1 MTIDK
6 ANMDWYLKE
15 HGRISTAALDR
26 HRANAKLYELLIDR
40 EPWEEWLRDA
50 NKEAWGVYQG
60 LRTRA
65 NELWVL
71 GSEDELLRRQFTHSV
86 ETEYQL
92 AVWAIMQFLDWQ
104 EKARALKALGPM
116 EGTSHAGNTRYE

>member
-6 ANMDWYLKE
+6 ANMDWYLEE
-15 HGRISTAALDR
+15 HGRISTAALDGYR
-26 HRANAKLYELLIDR
+26 GNPRLHGLLIDR

-50 NKEAWGVYQG
+50 NKEAWGTYQR

-65 NELWVL
+65 NELWVQ
-71 GSEDELLRRQFTHSV
+71 GSEDETLRRQFTLSV

-92 AVWAIMQFLDWQ
+92 AVWAAMQFLEWQ
-104 EKARALKALGPM
+104 EKAKALKALGPM
-116 EGTSHAGNTRYE
+116 EGVSHAGNTRYE

>member
-1 MTIDK
+1 MTTDK
-6 ANMDWYLKE
+6 DKIDWYLKE
-15 HGRISTAALDR
+15 HGRISAAALDR
-26 HRANAKLYELLIDR
+26 HRTNPKLHELLINR

-50 NKEAWGVYQG
+50 NKEAWGTYQR

-65 NELWVL
+65 NEIWVQ
-71 GSEDELLRRQFTHSV
+71 GSEDESLRRQFTLSI

-92 AVWAIMQFLDWQ
+92 AVWAAMQFLEWQ

-116 EGTSHAGNTRYE
+116 EGAFHAGNTRYE